1 MTDGA
6 KIAAELAS
14 GGAYTAWFI
23 VVALS
28 GVIIYLY
35 KEARK
40 AYDQLIEAYK
50 EEDGQVLTNT
60 TSIIRTQM
68 ETTATLSAIL
78 RIIDGR

>member
-1 MTDGA
+1 MVDGA

-23 VVALS
+23 VVALAT
-28 GVIIYLY
+28 VVVYLY
-35 KEARK
+35 KEAKK
-40 AYDQLIEAYK
+40 AHDQLIEAYK